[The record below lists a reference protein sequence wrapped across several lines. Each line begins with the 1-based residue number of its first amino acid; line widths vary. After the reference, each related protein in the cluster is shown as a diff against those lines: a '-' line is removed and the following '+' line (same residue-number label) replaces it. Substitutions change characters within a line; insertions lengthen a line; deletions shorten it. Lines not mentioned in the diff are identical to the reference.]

1 MDGLKDRDAVERV
14 VADYYEAWFT
24 GDAEKMRSSLHPE
37 LAKRAIENGA
47 QGGLDLDVI
56 SAEEM
61 AAATAEGRGTRY
73 PRGEDIQVLDIDGDL
88 ATVKAVSAP
97 YVEYLHL
104 ARFGG
109 RWLIVNVL
117 WRRRAHDAPAR

>member
-1 MDGLKDRDAVERV
+1 MGKLIDLDAIERV

-24 GDAEKMRSSLHPE
+24 GDAERMRASLHPI
-37 LAKRAIENGA
+37 LAKRAIDHPGR
-47 QGGLDLDVI
+47 GDVDLDAI

-61 AAATAEGRGTRY
+61 VLATAEGRGKKY
-73 PRGEDIQVLDIDGDL
+73 AHGHQVQVLDIDGDL
-88 ATVKAVSAP
+88 ATVKAVTDP

-104 ARFGG
+104 ARFGE

-117 WRRRAHDAPAR
+117 WRRRMDNAPAR